1 MIAFEQAWSLL
12 KAREDEQLMGM
23 GGTYSGGMTVDPRVM
38 SMAGV
43 SAGDLSRF
51 AAPLPDLPALV

>member
-1 MIAFEQAWSLL
+1 MTAFNQAWSLL

-23 GGTYSGGMTVDPRVM
+23 GGTYSGGMTIDPRVR

-51 AAPLPDLPALV
+51 APALPDIPAT